1 MNLFKRKNRNLIIQQ
16 HRDRYLRQYCK
27 DEGITLLEIPFTEY
41 DRIPSVLHE
50 FFKDRGVYDNNIYT
64 TNSDE
69 SVKLENMLSIPI
81 ILQDERLTTKSAN
94 DMLIDGNV
102 SRKNRKKVVDSIAAT
117 IILQTYLDRS
127 DK

>member
-1 MNLFKRKNRNLIIQQ
+1 MNNTMGDRAETTIKFKELVEKELN
-16 HRDRYLRQYCK
+16 
-27 DEGITLLEIPFTEY
+27 IP
-41 DRIPSVLHE
+41 V
-50 FFKDRGVYDNNIYT
+50 V
-64 TNSDE
+64 
-69 SVKLENMLSIPI
+69 
-81 ILQDERLTTKSAN
+81 LQDERLTTKSAN

>member
-1 MNLFKRKNRNLIIQQ
+1 LLYITVDIYLEWHGEQIIIETNGQQHYKEVNHFKRKNRNLIIQQ

-64 TNSDE
+64 TNSNE
-69 SVKLENMLSIPI
+69 SVKLENT
-81 ILQDERLTTKSAN
+81 E
-94 DMLIDGNV
+94 
-102 SRKNRKKVVDSIAAT
+102 
-117 IILQTYLDRS
+117 
-127 DK
+127 